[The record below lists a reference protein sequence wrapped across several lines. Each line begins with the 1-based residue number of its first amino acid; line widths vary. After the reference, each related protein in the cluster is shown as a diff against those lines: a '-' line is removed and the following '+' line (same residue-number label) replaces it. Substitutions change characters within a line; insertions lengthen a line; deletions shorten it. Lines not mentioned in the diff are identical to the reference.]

1 MSSTK
6 GYSAIEGCIRQ
17 SSDLPINKDI
27 QEIVLTTEDLHD
39 LLGKLFIIKKIK
51 NKEIKIIL
59 SDERI

>member
-1 MSSTK
+1 MSLTK

-17 SSDLPINKDI
+17 SSDLPIEKDI
-27 QEIVLTTEDLHD
+27 QEIILTTEDLHD

-51 NKEIKIIL
+51 NKEIKVIL